1 MFAAALNFTIVPRL
15 VGTDIVVRIW
25 GLLKPTQLS
34 KFKAAGF
41 FRHWCEH
48 LRQVVRVLAIVAVIV
63 VRNNDTVLQF
73 LNFRKV
79 LNIF

>member
-25 GLLKPTQLS
+25 ELLKPTQLS

-41 FRHWCEH
+41 F
-48 LRQVVRVLAIVAVIV
+48 
-63 VRNNDTVLQF
+63 
-73 LNFRKV
+73 
-79 LNIF
+79 